1 MMVVDKCPTLK
12 DDSLL
17 AEERVTLEPYPG
29 KNIIPQEIDPTSILG
44 EVGLGLDEGE
54 VQGAIR
60 IHSTSIGD
68 ERANVYLY
76 PLLDETK
83 IF

>member
-1 MMVVDKCPTLK
+1 
-12 DDSLL
+12 
-17 AEERVTLEPYPG
+17 
-29 KNIIPQEIDPTSILG
+29 
-44 EVGLGLDEGE
+44 VGLGLDESE

-83 IF
+83 MKKTLDKKIITVFVHFVIVRGLLTNR